1 MSRLIDADA
10 LMEALG
16 ITDMDCGKCKW
27 GDRGWCT
34 RGSEFEDACLAIE
47 DAPTVD
53 AVPTEFH
60 DKCLQIEIQKR
71 FNDAVYKDF
80 AEWVAKWVVSEN
92 FQEEANAFAELA
104 CRRLVL
110 LDVMEK
116 KDGYYMM
123 KTADEVED
131 E

>member
-1 MSRLIDADA
+1 MSRLIEADK
-10 LMEALG
+10 LIDYYQHKGEYSL
-16 ITDMDCGKCKW
+16 ISD
-27 GDRGWCT
+27 
-34 RGSEFEDACLAIE
+34 ELIE
-47 DAPTVD
+47 DVNAQPTVD

-104 CRRLVL
+104 CRRLVSL
-110 LDVMEK
+110 HVMEK
-116 KDGYYMM
+116 KDGYYMISF
-123 KTADEVED
+123 TCGI
-131 E
+131 